1 MKTDDIRIVFFDIDG
16 TLRAFDSTQLSPR
29 THDTL
34 LQLQKNNIR
43 ICIATGR
50 PPLTTPKF
58 DGIDFD
64 AIINFNG
71 SYCIAGKDEI
81 YKNPIETKAVHQIIS
96 NASKIGRPVVLSSID
111 RMLANGRDE
120 DLVEYFKIANVEV
133 PSGEGFEELANQ
145 EIYQIMSGGRKSE
158 YDALLHGVTGAEITT
173 WRPRAVDIIP
183 KNGSKAFGIQKVL
196 KYFHL
201 DKSQSLA
208 FGDGGNDI
216 AMLQS
221 VGLGVAMGN
230 ASDDVKH
237 AAGAVCGSAEN
248 DGIYIFC
255 KEHHLIGE

>member
-16 TLRAFDSTQLSPR
+16 TLRVFDSTQLSPR

-58 DGIDFD
+58 DGIVFD

-71 SYCIAGKDEI
+71 SYCIAGKDVI

-96 NASKIGRPVVLSSID
+96 NAGQIGRPVVLSSID
-111 RMLANGRDE
+111 RMSANGRDD
-120 DLVEYFKIANVEV
+120 DLVEYFKIAKVEV

-173 WRPRAVDIIP
+173 WWPRAVDIIP
-183 KNGSKAFGIQKVL
+183 KNGSKALGIHKVL

-208 FGDGGNDI
+208 FGDGGNDLE
-216 AMLQS
+216 MLQFVGHGYAMSNAIPSIKAIADHVIGNNDEDS
-221 VGLGVAMGN
+221 VLTQIEKILEA
-230 ASDDVKH
+230 
-237 AAGAVCGSAEN
+237 N
-248 DGIYIFC
+248 D
-255 KEHHLIGE
+255 